1 LPLAWAA
8 GLSIHYDAG
17 CKIVLLSRLRLR
29 TLRVFMTRGV
39 FYLTML
45 LGWITIGYQT
55 KYERILMK
63 LMILMGLLGGTLI
76 ALGLA
81 TASGVITTEPSK
93 VMALTGAVLLIIG
106 GIVGVVEIWQ
116 TRPMRYRR
124 TRRGN

>member
-1 LPLAWAA
+1 
-8 GLSIHYDAG
+8 
-17 CKIVLLSRLRLR
+17 
-29 TLRVFMTRGV
+29 
-39 FYLTML
+39 
-45 LGWITIGYQT
+45 
-55 KYERILMK
+55 MK